1 MADGSLIFDTHIN
14 EKGFSSGVSKIG
26 KAAKTGLK
34 VAGASLVAMSGY
46 ALKVGTD
53 FDYAM
58 SEVKAISGATGKDF
72 QALRDK
78 ALEMGAKTKFS
89 ATEAGE
95 AMKYMAM
102 AGWKTGD
109 MLSGIEGI
117 MNLAAASGED
127 LATTSD
133 IVTDALTAFGLA
145 ASDSAHFADV
155 LAAASSNSNT
165 NVGLMG
171 ATFKYVAPV
180 AGALGYKI
188 EDVALAIGLM
198 ANSGIKGEQA
208 GTALRSILTRMS
220 KPTDDVAAAMDQ
232 LHISLTNA
240 DGSMKPFGQVLTEL
254 RSSFSGL
261 TADQKA
267 QYAATLAGQEGMSGL
282 LAIVNA
288 SDSDYKKLKDSI
300 DNCDG
305 SAKKMAD
312 TMNNNLKGQ
321 FTILKSSLEG
331 LGIAFYDKLKGPL
344 TEAVKASIKSLNEL
358 TASMQNGQLADS
370 FTQVADAM
378 GLVVSVGVKGL
389 TKAIPIVIKS
399 FSWFISHGKATASA
413 IAGIGTAMIAVK
425 KGAAIAGAFNKA
437 KAVISLFSTTVTADM
452 SLATKATELFRLA
465 TMGLSP
471 TALTVGIVG
480 LTAAVATYVAITKL
494 SNKEKDVNAE
504 KTDALIQKHKSFT
517 ATLDAHNKAAREQLD
532 TLDANSAKATVLAS
546 KIETLA
552 SKEHK
557 SAGEKQL
564 LKQYIDDLNAVM
576 PGLNLSYDEN
586 TDKLNQSTSAIYA
599 NIAALQEQ
607 AKAQAYQEL
616 AKQSAKDLAKA
627 ETNLAD
633 ANKQNEKNTAAV
645 EKAQKQYNKAKKE
658 ATDASGNIASKYS
671 EEGQALEKAE
681 QKLIKAKETQGKSK
695 KEVEEYKNQIEG
707 LNKKLEEY
715 ANSSADAQQKT
726 ANFQSVLQQAQE
738 AGIEIPESVIKGI
751 QSGMYDL
758 PQTLEQ
764 MKNLINF
771 DPIAQKAK
779 EAGINI
785 PQSVSEGIM
794 NGTYAV
800 PASIEQLKN
809 LISFDGIA
817 QKAQKA
823 GIDIPQSVSK
833 GIIDGTYQV
842 PTSVE
847 QLKKLIQLDNLA
859 PNAEVDGQKIPDDI
873 VKGILSGKIK
883 MPTSIEDLKALI
895 NSSLD
900 SAQADIDA
908 NAEANGGSTSTHYQT
923 GMHAKIPGI
932 QTEGLNLKTAAK
944 TSMTD
949 DGSTSLLGMALGNNY
964 GSGIG
969 STAGTVLM
977 HALGLKNSALSGTAD
992 TGGMFANGSMSG
1004 GQYGSGIGSASGS
1017 VLSKA
1022 MTLMMMALTGTSGG
1036 AFFANGSASGG
1047 QYSSGLSA
1055 SGAMSTAAAMM
1066 LKRLAETAVTGGSF
1080 RSKGSR
1086 SGNAYGQ
1093 GIGSARGTARS
1104 NAAGLKSSAESGAQ
1118 GTSGFHS
1125 AGLQAAQGYANGINA
1140 GTPYVAQAARAMVAQ
1155 AAAAAKHAQD
1165 SRSPSKLF
1173 RNDVGIWASKGYAC
1187 GILDGIRDV
1196 KKSAAQM
1203 VQSAVSS
1210 ATNTQN
1216 RLKDTINGLM
1226 LDGGLSQLKES
1237 ARTVIDN
1244 FVGSATVP
1252 RLAGAYGTSGGT
1264 VTNYNQTN
1272 YFTSTGPLKPSEQA
1286 TEMKNALRRM
1296 EWGKRK

>member
-109 MLSGIEGI
+109 MLNGVEGI

-180 AGALGYKI
+180 AGALGYKV

-282 LAIVNA
+282 LAIVNE

-413 IAGIGTAMIAVK
+413 IAGISTAMIAVK

-437 KAVISLFSTTVTADM
+437 RAVISLFSTTVTADM

-471 TALTVGIVG
+471 TALTVGLIG
-480 LTAAVATYVAITKL
+480 LTAAVGSYLAISL
-494 SNKEKDVNAE
+494 AASASKDTDAK
-504 KTDALIQKHKSFT
+504 KTDELIEKHKAFT
-517 ATLDAHNKAAREQLD
+517 ATIKEQDKAAKEQLN
-532 TLDANSAKATVLAS
+532 TLDTNSAQATTLAA

-552 SKEHK
+552 NKEHK

-564 LKQYIDDLNAVM
+564 LKQYIEDLNAVM

-586 TDKLNQSTSAIYA
+586 TDKLNQSTSTIYA

-616 AKQSAKDLAKA
+616 AKKTAKSLATA
-627 ETNLAD
+627 EDNLAQSE
-633 ANKQNEKNTAAV
+633 KRVEKNTNAV
-645 EKAQKQYNKAKKE
+645 EKAQKKYNAAKKE
-658 ATDASGNIASKYS
+658 AKKHTKDLNDHTN
-671 EEGQALEKAE
+671 EWV
-681 QKLIKAKETQGKSK
+681 QKMDLAKAKLEDSKVTLKKSQNDTK
-695 KEVEEYKNQIEG
+695 SYKDEIAD
-707 LNKKLEEY
+707 LNKKLNEY
-715 ANSSADAQQKT
+715 ANSSAEAQQKT

-758 PQTLEQ
+758 PQTLDQ

-842 PTSVE
+842 PTSIE
-847 QLKKLIQLDNLA
+847 QLKRLIQLDNLA

-900 SAQADIDA
+900 NAQADIDA
-908 NAEANGGSTSTHYQT
+908 NAEANGGSTPTHYQK
-923 GMHAKIPGI
+923 GMHAKIPGV
-932 QTEGLNLKTAAK
+932 QAEGLNLKTAAK

-977 HALGLKNSALSGTAD
+977 HALGLKSSALSGTAD

-1004 GQYGSGIGSASGS
+1004 GQYGSGIGSASGG
-1017 VLSKA
+1017 VLSMA

-1047 QYSSGLSA
+1047 QYSSGLGA
-1055 SGAMSTAAAMM
+1055 SGALSTAAAMT
-1066 LKRLAETAVTGGSF
+1066 LKRLAERAVTGGSF

-1086 SGNAYGQ
+1086 SGSAYGQ

-1104 NAAGLKSSAESGAQ
+1104 NASGLKSAAEGGVQ
-1118 GTSGFHS
+1118 GTGTFQT
-1125 AGLQAAQGYANGINA
+1125 AGNMAAQGYANGINA
-1140 GTPYVAQAARAMVAQ
+1140 GTPYVERAARAMVQ
-1155 AAAAAKHAQD
+1155 RAAAAANKEQITG
-1165 SRSPSKLF
+1165 SPAKLF
-1173 RNDVGIWASKGYAC
+1173 RDDIGIWASKGYAY

-1210 ATNTQN
+1210 ATSTQN

-1296 EWGKRK
+1296 EWNKR

>member
-109 MLSGIEGI
+109 MLNGIEGI

-180 AGALGYKI
+180 AGALGYKV

-240 DGSMKPFGQVLTEL
+240 DGSMKPFGQVVSEL

-261 TADQKA
+261 TSEQKA

-300 DNCDG
+300 DSCDG

-358 TASMQNGQLADS
+358 TTSMQSGQLADS
-370 FTQVADAM
+370 FTQVANAM

-399 FSWFISHGKATASA
+399 FGWFVSHGKATASA
-413 IAGIGTAMIAVK
+413 ITGIGTAMIAVK
-425 KGAAIAGAFNKA
+425 KGAAIAGTFNKA
-437 KAVISLFSTTVTADM
+437 RAVISLFSTTVTADM

-471 TALTVGIVG
+471 TALTVGIIG

-517 ATLDAHNKAAREQLD
+517 ATLESHNKAAKEQLN
-532 TLDANSAKATVLAS
+532 TLDDNSAKATTLAA

-552 SKEHK
+552 NKEHK

-564 LKQYIDDLNAVM
+564 LKQYIEDLNAVM

-695 KEVEEYKNQIEG
+695 KEVQEYKNQIQD

-715 ANSSADAQQKT
+715 ASSSADAEQKT

-758 PQTLEQ
+758 PQTLDQ
-764 MKNLINF
+764 MKNLISF
-771 DPIAQKAK
+771 DGIAQKAK
-779 EAGINI
+779 KAGIDI

-800 PASIEQLKN
+800 PTSIEQLKR
-809 LISFDGIA
+809 
-817 QKAQKA
+817 
-823 GIDIPQSVSK
+823 
-833 GIIDGTYQV
+833 
-842 PTSVE
+842 
-847 QLKKLIQLDNLA
+847 LIQLDNLA

-923 GMHAKIPGI
+923 GMHAKIPGV
-932 QTEGLNLKTAAK
+932 QAEGLNLKTAAK

-949 DGSTSLLGMALGNNY
+949 DGTTSLLGMALGNNY

-969 STAGTVLM
+969 STSGTVLM
-977 HALGLKNSALSGTAD
+977 HALGLKNSALSGTTD
-992 TGGMFANGSMSG
+992 TGGMFANGSASG
-1004 GQYGSGIGSASGS
+1004 SQYGSGIGSASGG
-1017 VLSKA
+1017 VLSMA
-1022 MTLMMMALTGTSGG
+1022 SALMMMALTGTSGG

-1047 QYSSGLSA
+1047 QYGSGLAA
-1055 SGAMSTAAAMM
+1055 SGGVSTSSATK
-1066 LKRLAETAVTGGSF
+1066 LKQLAQTALTGGSF
-1080 RSKGSR
+1080 RSKGSQ
-1086 SGNAYGQ
+1086 SGNAYAQ
-1093 GIGSARGTARS
+1093 GLGSGRGNARS
-1104 NAAGLKSSAESGAQ
+1104 NASGLKNAAVSAVQGSGEFQ
-1118 GTSGFHS
+1118 S
-1125 AGLQAAQGYANGINA
+1125 AGLQAAQGYARGINA
-1140 GTPYVAQAARAMVAQ
+1140 GTSYVASAARAMVQ
-1155 AAAAAKHAQD
+1155 KAAAAAKHEQD
-1165 SRSPSKLF
+1165 SHSPSKLF
-1173 RNDVGIWASKGYAC
+1173 RNDIGIWASKGYAY
-1187 GILDGIRDV
+1187 GILDGIREV

-1210 ATNTQN
+1210 ATSTQN
-1216 RLKDTINGLM
+1216 RLKDAINGLM

-1252 RLAGAYGTSGGT
+1252 RLAGAYGASGGT